1 MPKQF
6 LQNKPVTSFAIFT
19 LVCAGLGLAVKQ
31 VEASIGQS
39 HVEVSANNPHFL
51 PDELNPKLNW
61 VEQKL
66 EAGEQKAKDVASEAI
81 GEIKEEVAEEA
92 QTIHAI
98 AFKDN
103 KSEAKP
109 IYDYTTGTSN

>member
-1 MPKQF
+1 MAKQF
-6 LQNKPVTSFAIFT
+6 IQNKPVISSVI
-19 LVCAGLGLAVKQ
+19 LAVVCVGMGMAVRS
-31 VEASIGQS
+31 VEANIGQPA
-39 HVEVSANNPHFL
+39 VEVSANNPHYL

-66 EAGEQKAKDVASEAI
+66 EVGELKAKDVASEAI